1 MINGR
6 MRAVLGDI
14 TKMRVDAIV
23 NAANESLLGGGG
35 IDGAIHKAAGP
46 GLLKECQTLGG
57 CKVGDAKVTG
67 AYNLPCKMIVHTVG
81 PDMHDPVHGAA
92 DLLRSCYKRSMEVAA
107 QHGAKTIAFPSIST
121 GIFKYPLEEACA
133 IALETVFH
141 ALPGSGIDQVVF
153 VCFNKKTFEAYQRE
167 WNRLLMQS
175 REDKFIWGEG
185 DLQVLTEAEVEAIKA
200 KEKARRAAERK
211 DG

>member
-1 MINGR
+1 MMDRITIIR
-6 MRAVLGDI
+6 CDI
-14 TKMRVDAIV
+14 TKLEVDAIV

-46 GLLKECQTLGG
+46 GLLKECRTLGG
-57 CKVGDAKVTG
+57 CEVGDAKVTG

-81 PDMHDPVHGAA
+81 PDMHENVHGAA
-92 DLLRSCYKRSMEVAA
+92 DLLRSCYRRSMEVAA
-107 QHGAKTIAFPSIST
+107 ERGAKTIAFPSIST

-133 IALETVFH
+133 IALETIFH

-153 VCFNKKTFEAYQRE
+153 VCFNEKTFEAYQRE
-167 WNRLLMQS
+167 WDRLLMQS
-175 REDKFIWGEG
+175 REDKFVWDEG
-185 DLQVLTEAEVEAIKA
+185 DLQVLTKAELDAFEA

>member
-1 MINGR
+1 MMDRINIIR
-6 MRAVLGDI
+6 GDI
-14 TKMRVDAIV
+14 TKLDVDAIV

-35 IDGAIHKAAGP
+35 IDFAIHKAAGP

-67 AYNLPCKMIVHTVG
+67 AYKLTCKMIVHTVG

-107 QHGAKTIAFPSIST
+107 QRGAKTIAFPSIST

-133 IALETVFH
+133 IALETVFRE
-141 ALPGSGIDQVVF
+141 LPGSGIDQVVF
-153 VCFNKKTFEAYQRE
+153 VCFNEKTFEAYERE
-167 WNRLLMQS
+167 WDRQLMQS
-175 REDKFIWGEG
+175 REDRFVWGEG
-185 DLQVLTEAEVEAIKA
+185 DVKVLTA
-200 KEKARRAAERK
+200 KELDEIEKREKERRKREGV
-211 DG
+211 DD